1 MNLVSA
7 HVNQILRKIHIITMK
22 MCVQINKYKKNRD
35 LMCEGMKFY
44 HMTHSIKRI
53 EILLSYNRDKNKF
66 ENRDFYFY
74 LVQHFKTIFCYI
86 FYLMF

>member
-1 MNLVSA
+1 MNLKSA

-35 LMCEGMKFY
+35 LMWEGMKFY

-53 EILLSYNRDKNKF
+53 KILLSYNRDKKKI
-66 ENRDFYFY
+66 ENRDFLFL
-74 LVQHFKTIFCYI
+74 LVQRFKTIFCYI

>member
-22 MCVQINKYKKNRD
+22 MCVHIK
-35 LMCEGMKFY
+35 KFY

-66 ENRDFYFY
+66 ENRDFYF
-74 LVQHFKTIFCYI
+74 FFGSTF
-86 FYLMF
+86 